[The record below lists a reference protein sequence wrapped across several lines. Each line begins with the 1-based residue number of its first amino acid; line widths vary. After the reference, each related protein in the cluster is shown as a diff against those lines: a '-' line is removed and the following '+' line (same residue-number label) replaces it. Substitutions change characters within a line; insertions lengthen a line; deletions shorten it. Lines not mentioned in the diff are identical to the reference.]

1 MTPRQGHILGAIVEL
16 YAETAEP
23 VGSLALSQSFELSP
37 ATIRSEMVA
46 LEQAGYIRQPHTSAG
61 RIPTDKGYRA
71 YVNGMQ
77 ASTSDGR
84 VESAIARRVQSA
96 GHSVDAIRAATDSL
110 AEVTGNVGL
119 ATMPD
124 RFYFTGLASLFGQP
138 EFFDQTAARE
148 AARLLDSL
156 DEWLAEAA
164 PQDSLSV
171 YIGGENPIGKS
182 SGCSLVIA
190 RFASPYSDH
199 SYIGIMGPTR
209 QSYRSVMG
217 LVSTAS
223 RLLEEAL
230 I

>member
-1 MTPRQGHILGAIVEL
+1 MTPRQAHILGAIVEL

-23 VGSLALSQSFELSP
+23 VGSLALSQTFELSP
-37 ATIRSEMVA
+37 ATIRSEMA
-46 LEQAGYIRQPHTSAG
+46 ELEQAGYIRQPHTSAG

-71 YVNGMQ
+71 YVNGMP
-77 ASTSDGR
+77 ATTADGR
-84 VESAIARRVQSA
+84 VEGAIARRVQSA
-96 GHSVDAIRAATDSL
+96 GQSVDAIRAATDSL

-182 SGCSLVIA
+182 SGCTLVIA

-199 SYIGIMGPTR
+199 SYIGVMGPTR

-223 RLLEEAL
+223 RLLEETL
-230 I
+230 T